1 MLFQRRRQI
10 KVLIELFQKFTE
22 REAGLANIAFKRVFE
37 GVRGNFS
44 QVKKVFPL
52 KNLFLYIKER
62 FPHFSVDL
70 HWKICGQPFRK
81 FRRCGQG
88 GQPEKL
94 YRLIHTV
101 FQAVFSLI
109 FGQKTGFPQTHSP
122 YYYGYESNLIYLTYS
137 CEQRSCAQL

>member
-52 KNLFLYIKER
+52 KNLFLIYKG
-62 FPHFSVDL
+62 
-70 HWKICGQPFRK
+70 KISTLFCGFTL
-81 FRRCGQG
+81 
-88 GQPEKL
+88 E
-94 YRLIHTV
+94 
-101 FQAVFSLI
+101 
-109 FGQKTGFPQTHSP
+109 
-122 YYYGYESNLIYLTYS
+122 NLWTTISKNPPMWT
-137 CEQRSCAQL
+137 RWTT

>member
-52 KNLFLYIKER
+52 KILFLYYIRKD
-62 FPHFSVDL
+62 FHTFLWIYTGKFVDNHFEKSANVDKVDNPKSYTDL
-70 HWKICGQPFRK
+70 STQFSKPF
-81 FRRCGQG
+81 F
-88 GQPEKL
+88 L
-94 YRLIHTV
+94 
-101 FQAVFSLI
+101 
-109 FGQKTGFPQTHSP
+109 
-122 YYYGYESNLIYLTYS
+122 
-137 CEQRSCAQL
+137 

>member
-52 KNLFLYIKER
+52 KNLFLIYKGKISTLFCGFKFVDNYFENSADVDKVDN
-62 FPHFSVDL
+62 PQSYTDLSTQFS
-70 HWKICGQPFRK
+70 KPF
-81 FRRCGQG
+81 F
-88 GQPEKL
+88 L
-94 YRLIHTV
+94 
-101 FQAVFSLI
+101 
-109 FGQKTGFPQTHSP
+109 
-122 YYYGYESNLIYLTYS
+122 
-137 CEQRSCAQL
+137 